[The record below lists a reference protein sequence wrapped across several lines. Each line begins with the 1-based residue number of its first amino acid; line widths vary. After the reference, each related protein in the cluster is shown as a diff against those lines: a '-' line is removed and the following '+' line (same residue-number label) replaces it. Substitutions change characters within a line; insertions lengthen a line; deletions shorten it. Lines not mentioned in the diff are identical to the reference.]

1 MGRAAWFRSGRAG
14 CNRPLR
20 PGGEFVPTGLH
31 TSVASEGVGE
41 KWTTV
46 QTGELKPGIFHAMLS
61 NWVSPKTSF
70 EHAEPGSSP
79 LSSKSSATTISW
91 RHFLMC
97 PRRGPAAPRS
107 RRFAKTPPTRWRK
120 RSWPIL
126 RMGDRSPNPRAARR
140 GGSRHPRPVTAA
152 RVAPATAMADEKDF
166 QRRAR
171 EDARESE
178 GAIRRLTDGSSA
190 TLNSQNE
197 KHPRSV
203 QTFGRGTCRVRH
215 EPGSMRDHGMI
226 LKSSRDG

>member
-14 CNRPLR
+14 RNRPLR

-126 RMGDRSPNPRAARR
+126 RVGDRSPPPASRTAGRKPSSSTRDCGPSSARDGNGGRKRFPTSRSRRRSGKR
-140 GGSRHPRPVTAA
+140 GGHSASHG
-152 RVAPATAMADEKDF
+152 RV
-166 QRRAR
+166 QRYAK
-171 EDARESE
+171 
-178 GAIRRLTDGSSA
+178 LP
-190 TLNSQNE
+190 
-197 KHPRSV
+197 K
-203 QTFGRGTCRVRH
+203 
-215 EPGSMRDHGMI
+215 
-226 LKSSRDG
+226 